1 MKAERVT
8 YITSIDTQPETGN
21 ELSPLL
27 REPEDEWLAALVE
40 LKDFINL
47 RFGRVLNVYLPEVT
61 GTGAGMSVADLL
73 AEVPEGTEELDVA
86 LLERHQ
92 LYPMHRLVRD
102 VEKAWECGIFSVNL
116 VPEPVTA
123 FELVEQCFPALVNRL
138 PVAKETDPY
147 GSARTS
153 VYSTQYHD
161 PDTGYIMDKQ
171 DVLAGLSRTN
181 SPSPRSKKLFS
192 RPRLLPAQSGLLFP
206 PSKRAP
212 LQEPCFPVE
221 RMPERCYTKAM
232 KISDDS
238 LEFLT
243 ELLETPSPSGFEID
257 AQRIWADELRKY
269 TEYVQCDTY
278 GNTWAVFHAD
288 AEEAP
293 TLMIEAHA
301 DEIGFMIRHIT
312 KDGFLYVERVGGTDT
327 AIARGRRVR
336 FLGSQGEVMGV
347 TGNTAIHLREPGEKE
362 PKIWGNLR

>member
-1 MKAERVT
+1 
-8 YITSIDTQPETGN
+8 
-21 ELSPLL
+21 
-27 REPEDEWLAALVE
+27 
-40 LKDFINL
+40 
-47 RFGRVLNVYLPEVT
+47 
-61 GTGAGMSVADLL
+61 
-73 AEVPEGTEELDVA
+73 
-86 LLERHQ
+86 
-92 LYPMHRLVRD
+92 
-102 VEKAWECGIFSVNL
+102 
-116 VPEPVTA
+116 
-123 FELVEQCFPALVNRL
+123 
-138 PVAKETDPY
+138 
-147 GSARTS
+147 
-153 VYSTQYHD
+153 
-161 PDTGYIMDKQ
+161 
-171 DVLAGLSRTN
+171 
-181 SPSPRSKKLFS
+181 
-192 RPRLLPAQSGLLFP
+192 
-206 PSKRAP
+206 
-212 LQEPCFPVE
+212 
-221 RMPERCYTKAM
+221 MPERCYTKAM

-347 TGNTAIHLREPGEKE
+347 TGNTAIHLREPGERNPRFGKFT
-362 PKIWGNLR
+362 LT